1 MTHTKMTDQLP
12 EQMSPEKVLR
22 IELEII
28 LRERQEIKDTIA
40 SMKAVTYADQLEL
53 QRLKKKSLGLK
64 DRIARIRNVLTPDII
79 A

>member
-1 MTHTKMTDQLP
+1 MTDQLP